1 MKKYGIIAAIV
12 VVLAAVVLCV
22 KCLGGNKDVA
32 SSLPQDLTMVGRM
45 DLKSMALQYGLD
57 IKDASKI
64 IGRMLHSSSDDKT
77 GVDFMHPSYVFASQ
91 GCFGAIVPLDDAT
104 EFEEY
109 LTKNGNC
116 QFESQRGLRWA
127 LLGEK
132 NVLLG
137 VAKDRAML
145 MGPAVGSQLDALR
158 GTIAECLKQ
167 EESNSGKQSPLFAM
181 LDKRKE
187 PLVLATSFEALPQ
200 QFQPEKLRKEFD
212 MSKLRALAGLSI
224 TKSKVGLSLTLE
236 SDDKKTNN
244 LFDSL
249 DEAFQPING
258 SLLKTVPN
266 KSMAHVLMGVK
277 GEKLLDLLRSIPD
290 IRTKLLLA
298 NTIFDADLILKSIE
312 GDVAL
317 SYSNDFIM
325 SQEKYLLQA
334 QLKDDRFLNNVDSWN
349 DELSEAAGLKFVTYD
364 NKSGIIQ
371 HKDKAPKYYAVKDH
385 VLRLSE
391 NKDLTNAE
399 AHNDVAFA
407 WEKELKDNRLYATI
421 DASKILLL
429 KIYLGNLKYITL
441 SMPEARQWNLELKA
455 EDGKELIKF

>member
-1 MKKYGIIAAIV
+1 
-12 VVLAAVVLCV
+12 
-22 KCLGGNKDVA
+22 
-32 SSLPQDLTMVGRM
+32 
-45 DLKSMALQYGLD
+45 
-57 IKDASKI
+57 
-64 IGRMLHSSSDDKT
+64 
-77 GVDFMHPSYVFASQ
+77 
-91 GCFGAIVPLDDAT
+91 
-104 EFEEY
+104 
-109 LTKNGNC
+109 
-116 QFESQRGLRWA
+116 
-127 LLGEK
+127 
-132 NVLLG
+132 
-137 VAKDRAML
+137 ML